1 MASLLRTFGSGNF
14 FRNNS
19 NTLLA
24 GGAGVLAGSTLFGSG
39 SGGIMSSIGD
49 TVKLIPYVIVGGGLI
64 SVLSLVKR

>member
-1 MASLLRTFGSGNF
+1 MEPHGNRGGS
-14 FRNNS
+14 R
-19 NTLLA
+19 LA
-24 GGAGVLAGSTLFGSG
+24 RRRLATQKQKQTGGTLFGSG